1 MASVRASASVAE
13 ASAGTNGTI
22 VCAIDDSEGAAA
34 AVVVGRL
41 LAERFEARVVLVTVA
56 DGRSHPE
63 SRGAEHRVA
72 LGDPAEAI
80 AVIAAEEAADLILVG
95 AHAGRLG
102 LASHSRLARN
112 LASTAACPVVV
123 VPPEAATRRV

>member
-1 MASVRASASVAE
+1 MATARTPSLAE

-22 VCAIDDSEGAAA
+22 VCAIDDSEGAEAA
-34 AVVVGRL
+34 LVVGRR
-41 LAERFEARVVLVTVA
+41 LAERFEARVLLVTITE
-56 DGRSHPE
+56 GGPQPE
-63 SRGAEHRVA
+63 PRGEEHRVA

-80 AVIAAEEAADLILVG
+80 AMIAAEEAADLILVG

-102 LASHSRLARN
+102 LASRSLLARD

-123 VPPEAATRRV
+123 VPPEAANRRA